1 MKSLGLL
8 ILVTLLLAGCATGT
22 DPSVELKAAK
32 EKLNSDVVR
41 LEAQYLGVKECLRRS
56 EAEKAQ
62 LQQQLTAL
70 QEENASLK
78 KLRSASATPAPGE
91 FVGVGLVP
99 IPLAPP
105 PTPPAAP
112 PAKSSPNVVEDKKS
126 IASISYKNQPRDE
139 VWFERMYAEFRDKI
153 AYVAGKYIDVGL
165 ARIQDQPVLD
175 GNKPLQPLTREQFA
189 EALLQIQL
197 VERTLVPLPNCSSC
211 GGKGQITVRKV
222 IGEEVLNRGFLARRR
237 QTIYGDVNEKCTA
250 CGGLGYR
257 TQPGQISKGG
267 KHYRVVSKPVP

>member
-1 MKSLGLL
+1 MKSSGLL
-8 ILVTLLLAGCATGT
+8 ILVTLLLAGCAAGT

-32 EKLNSDVVR
+32 EKLNSDVAR

-62 LQQQLTAL
+62 LQEQLTAL

-78 KLRSASATPAPGE
+78 KLRSASATPAPGD
-91 FVGVGLVP
+91 VARVGLVP
-99 IPLAPP
+99 MPSAPP

-112 PAKSSPNVVEDKKS
+112 PANSSPKAKEDKKP
-126 IASISYKNQPRDE
+126 IANIIYKNQPRDQ
-139 VWFERMYAEFRDKI
+139 VWFDRMYADFKDKI
-153 AYVAGKYIDVGL
+153 AYAGGKYIDVGL
-165 ARIQDQPVLD
+165 ARIKDQPVLD
-175 GNKPLQPLTREQFA
+175 GDKPMPPLTREQFA

-197 VERTLVPLPNCSSC
+197 VERTLAPVPSCSSC
-211 GGKGQITVRKV
+211 GGKGQITVRKA
-222 IGEEVLNRGFLARRR
+222 IGEEVLNAGFLARRR
-237 QTIYGDVNEKCTA
+237 QTIYGDVNEKCTS

-267 KHYRVVSKPVP
+267 THYRVVSKPVP